1 VLAATRTNP
10 VDVAALDLADTHLAN
25 WALHLPD
32 CKRKVIDHTGV
43 VDEVLFTSH
52 MIIASCSIM
61 LHRPRSD
68 LSHDDVRAVTTC
80 VGGGPMGITSNFTD
94 MHTAKAMRAAMDICV
109 LIKMPS
115 PLIKH
120 TPFFTCAIVMSAVI
134 YLSYWSFMA
143 TKEGDHLIKEHIR
156 LNIGSL
162 KTYATI
168 MPIAKTVLGQVKGV
182 ARELF
187 QSRKALSNAYWAGC
201 TREEILQTMIE
212 EAPIS
217 HLAHGLPTP
226 TASAG
231 WDVNLFTDHL

>member
-1 VLAATRTNP
+1 M
-10 VDVAALDLADTHLAN
+10 ALDLADTHLAN

-32 CKRKVIDHTGV
+32 CKKKVIDREGN
-43 VDEVLFTSH
+43 VDEVLFTAH
-52 MIIASCSIM
+52 MIISSCSIM

-68 LSHDDVRAVTTC
+68 LSHEDVKNVTTC
-80 VGGGPMGITSNFTD
+80 VNNGPMGITSNSTD

-143 TKEGDHLIKEHIR
+143 TQDGDHLIKEHIR

-162 KTYATI
+162 KTLASV
-168 MPIAKTVLGQVKGV
+168 MPIAKTVLGQVKQV
-182 ARELF
+182 AQGLF
-187 QSRKALSNAYWAGC
+187 QSRKAVSNVYWAGC
-201 TREEILQTMIE
+201 TREEILQNMIE
-212 EAPIS
+212 EAP
-217 HLAHGLPTP
+217 HTQGPLPT
-226 TASAG
+226 TTLAG
-231 WDVNLFTDHL
+231 DWDVALFTNGP